1 MINIEIG
8 YINVI
13 VAYKTDLMPGRAYF
27 YILYKPV
34 IHVY

>member
-27 YILYKPV
+27 
-34 IHVY
+34 